1 MSKHDEHPVI
11 QLIRNRKLHRSLPKK
26 RTDDFKLGLVLEGG
40 GMRGVV
46 GASMATALHCLGLV
60 EVFDAVYGSS
70 AGALAGSLFVT
81 QNMPIGPTIYFD
93 DLVSKE
99 FIDLKRFFG
108 GDKSVMYLD
117 FLTNTILQNR
127 KPLNWKALMEGD
139 IPLKIVVSSVKKRKA
154 LCIDDYKTKE
164 ELFTLLKASAT
175 VPFIAGPPVKYH
187 DDLFFDA
194 ALYESIPYIS
204 ARNDGCTHILT
215 LLTRPYG
222 IVRAEPSF
230 IDKIIF
236 APKMKKLNPGL
247 EMDYLSR
254 DKPYNASL
262 EELYTKNYDI
272 KHSPSVNDPCIFSI
286 HLPNGTKTIGGL
298 VKDRQKLIDGAKS
311 GMQAVMDIFLGDEQ
325 IRYQEVLLPF
335 NKYGII
341 PTL

>member
-1 MSKHDEHPVI
+1 MSIPNEHPVI
-11 QLIRNRKLHRSLPKK
+11 QLIRNRKREGSLPKK
-26 RTDDFKLGLVLEGG
+26 RSDDFKLGLALEGG

-60 EVFDAVYGSS
+60 GVFDAVYGSS

-93 DLVSKE
+93 DLVSKD
-99 FIDLKRFFG
+99 FIDLKYFFG
-108 GDKSVMYLD
+108 GKKSVMHLD
-117 FLTNTILQNR
+117 FLTETILQGR
-127 KPLNWKALMEGD
+127 KPLNWKALLEGD
-139 IPLKIVVSSVKKRKA
+139 IPLKIVVSSVNKRKA

-204 ARNDGCTHILT
+204 AKNDGCTHILV

-222 IVRAEPSF
+222 IIRAEPSI
-230 IDKIIF
+230 IDKVLI

-247 EMDYLSR
+247 EIDYLKR
-254 DKPYNASL
+254 DIPYNSSL
-262 EELYTKNYDI
+262 EELYSKNMEI
-272 KHSPSVNDPCIFSI
+272 VHLPVINDPSIFSFN
-286 HLPNGTKTIGGL
+286 LPKGTKTIGGL

-311 GMQAVMDIFLGDEQ
+311 GMKAVMDIFLKDEE

-335 NKYGII
+335 NKYGIN
-341 PTL
+341 PKL